1 VLFEDSGTGR
11 ISQERRERE
20 RPPLGKLWNLASSR
34 AIRAR
39 PGHGEAAAPAL
50 LVIDRELGE
59 DEALAQGSPVARTPL
74 HVVDDRMQAV
84 DAPAEAAFP
93 SIESVEVRSSKGRER
108 LLRLRAGLLLA
119 DVGAALTGAA
129 FVELV
134 LGLSGVQGIAF
145 AATAVGGWCVLACAL
160 GLYSGSDVRTWS
172 SGVSHAPRLL
182 VTALLLSWPLFAV
195 ASSVGLAQPA
205 AAAVAA
211 SAIGVLASGFLR
223 ALVRVALHRRSQLR
237 QRTLII
243 GSGEIAGE
251 LVHKLRTQRHF
262 GLDPIG
268 FVDDDPHFP
277 PGTNVPYCGSLDE
290 LSDVLDRHAVD
301 RVIIAFTRSSHEQLL
316 RCIRTCRDRRV
327 RTEIVPRLFEL
338 LDGADGMAH
347 IGGLPLISITV
358 PTLSPSARAVKRTV
372 DVVVAGAAII
382 VLSPLLALIALGI
395 KLETRGSVLFRQ
407 ERMGRAGRTFFVM
420 KFRSMYEDA
429 EARKRELQQLNDLAD
444 GIMFK
449 IHEDP
454 RITRFGRFLRQYS
467 LDELPQLFN
476 VLRGEMSLVGPR
488 PLILDESDVLME
500 DWHARRLDLRP
511 GITGPWQVRGRSDL
525 TVHDMVRFDYAYV
538 SGWSLARD
546 FEILLATAPA
556 VLSGRGAY

>member
-1 VLFEDSGTGR
+1 LFEDSGTGR
-11 ISQERRERE
+11 VAQERRQRE
-20 RPPLGKLWNLASSR
+20 RPPLGKLWNLASSK

-39 PGHGEAAAPAL
+39 PGHVEAAPTL
-50 LVIDRELGE
+50 LVIDH
-59 DEALAQGSPVARTPL
+59 ALEEERAVTEPQPVVRPTL
-74 HVVDDRMQAV
+74 HVVDDHMHVVDDPRDAV
-84 DAPAEAAFP
+84 LPPLEATAT
-93 SIESVEVRSSKGRER
+93 RGRDR
-108 LLRLRAGLLLA
+108 LPWLRAGLLLA

-129 FVELV
+129 FVELAF
-134 LGLSGVQGIAF
+134 GLSSVQGALF
-145 AATAVGGWCVLACAL
+145 AVAAVAGWCVLAAAL
-160 GLYSGSDVRTWS
+160 GLYSGSDVRTWA

-195 ASSVGLAQPA
+195 ASAVGLAAPA
-205 AAAVAA
+205 EAAIGA
-211 SAIGVLASGFLR
+211 SAAGVLASGFLR
-223 ALVRVALHRRSQLR
+223 ALIRFALHRRIQLR

-243 GSGEIAGE
+243 GSGAIAGE
-251 LVHKLRTQRHF
+251 LVHKLRSQSHF

-268 FVDDDPHFP
+268 FVDDEPHFP
-277 PGTNVPYCGSLDE
+277 DGTNIPYCGSLDDLPE
-290 LSDVLDRHAVD
+290 VLDRHAVD
-301 RVIIAFTRSSHEQLL
+301 RVIIAFTRANHEQLL

-372 DVVVAGAAII
+372 DVVVAGLAVV
-382 VLSPLLALIALGI
+382 VLSPLIALIALGI
-395 KLETRGSVLFRQ
+395 KLETRGKVFFRQ
-407 ERMGRAGRTFFVM
+407 VRMGRGGQTFSVM

-429 EARKRELQQLNDLAD
+429 EARKRELQQLNDIAD

-454 RITRFGRFLRQYS
+454 RVTRFGRLLRQYS